1 MVNGSAMGLLLHN
14 KRSFVLFLRRVV
26 LVTTT
31 KTSSSTSI
39 AADLGLQSSLF
50 CLSFADL
57 YSEKQGSS
65 AFWVGMEHYTF
76 NSTHL
81 KKITIELRL
90 VYGRGADM
98 KKEGRCCSHFIPG
111 SCRTKKAQVC
121 WWTEATETGFQRVP
135 KITL

>member
-14 KRSFVLFLRRVV
+14 KRSFVLFLRRVA

-31 KTSSSTSI
+31 KTSI

-65 AFWVGMEHYTF
+65 AFWVGMEHHTF
-76 NSTHL
+76 NTTHL
-81 KKITIELRL
+81 KMITIELRL
-90 VYGRGADM
+90 VDGRGADM
-98 KKEGRCCSHFIPG
+98 KKEGRCCLHFIPG
-111 SCRTKKAQVC
+111 SCRTKKAQDC

-135 KITL
+135 KISL